1 MKTFKKVYIAI
12 DLHSKTSMIG
22 YMNESGKYIGH
33 QRVATS
39 GINLINQ
46 VAVIPAERKH
56 LTIEQ
61 SNMAFWAAEQLRDY
75 VDELIVCDPR
85 YNSLV
90 YSSENKNDNLD
101 TLRLCRLLRMGEL
114 KSIWSPKQMG
124 VRRVFYHQIKEYQRL
139 IKTLAIHKRQ
149 LGDSLRHWGINVKL
163 TDSDYRNPEGILAR
177 TDSQLLRE
185 ELEAKFSFIQAITA
199 QSRQQFTRA
208 RQTGS
213 QFWEIAEFQKMSGI
227 GPVGAHTFSGYIQTP
242 HRFRRR
248 SQLIGFCK
256 LGVRK
261 FTSDGSKVRNQR
273 LSKAGHGCLKN
284 LAHVAWKAS
293 QSGENEVSG
302 FYQESLQECG
312 NPVHARLNTQRKILI
327 TLWSIWK
334 NKYSYNPEKFF
345 SGNGDSAR

>member
-22 YMNESGKYIGH
+22 YMNEDGKYMGH

-39 GINLINQ
+39 GVNLINQ
-46 VAVIPAERKH
+46 VAAIPAEQKH

-85 YNSLV
+85 YNSLIS
-90 YSSENKNDNLD
+90 SSENKNDNLD

-114 KSIWSPKQMG
+114 KPIWSPKQMG

-139 IKTLAIHKRQ
+139 IKTQAIHKRQ
-149 LGDSLRHWGINVKL
+149 LGDSLRHWGINLKL
-163 TDSDYRNPEGILAR
+163 TDTDYSNPDPIL
-177 TDSQLLRE
+177 TQIDSSLLRE
-185 ELEAKFSFIQAITA
+185 ELAGKFSFIQAITA
-199 QSRQQFTRA
+199 QSRQQFARA

-248 SQLIGFCK
+248 SQLIQFCK
-256 LGVRK
+256 LGVRT

-293 QSGENEVSG
+293 LNGKNEVSG

>member
-1 MKTFKKVYIAI
+1 MKTYKKVYIAI

-22 YMNESGKYIGH
+22 YMNEAGKYMGH

-39 GINLINQ
+39 GVNLINQ
-46 VAVIPAERKH
+46 VVAIPAEQKH
-56 LTIEQ
+56 LSVEQ
-61 SNMAFWAAEQLRDY
+61 SNMAFWAAELLRNY

-85 YNSLV
+85 YNSLI
-90 YSSENKNDNLD
+90 SGSENKNDNLD

-114 KSIWSPKQMG
+114 KPIWSPKQLG

-139 IKTLAIHKRQ
+139 IKTLSIHKRQ
-149 LGDSLRHWGINVKL
+149 LGDSLRHWGINIKL
-163 TDSDYRNPEGILAR
+163 TDKDYHNPAPILKQA
-177 TDSQLLRE
+177 DSTLLHE
-185 ELEAKFSFIQAITA
+185 ELATKFSFIQAITA
-199 QSRQQFTRA
+199 QSRQQFIRA
-208 RQTGS
+208 EQTGS

-242 HRFRRR
+242 HRFARRG
-248 SQLIGFCK
+248 QLIGFCK
-256 LGVRK
+256 LGVRS
-261 FTSDGSKVRNQR
+261 FTSDGKKVRNER

-293 QSGENEVSG
+293 LSGDNEVSG
-302 FYQESLQECG
+302 FYRASLARCG

-334 NKYSYNPEKFF
+334 NKQSYNPEKFF